1 MQEAGNLVALCAMMW
16 PGSQRGLCEKRLI
29 VARHGQGHHQ
39 TDGQYVPGYGPFL
52 TDLGLLQAK
61 RMSSNPTFARALH
74 ESRRPAFVASNM
86 IRAVET
92 MVAAAPPG
100 SPILVQ
106 PMVREL
112 NCDPSATQLLEL
124 WFQERRISA
133 DLRECQRM
141 RQGPRRLTL
150 CASLQQL
157 GEVIDWL
164 GNLDADTIFVASHGG
179 LLSVLDYAAYSPPAL
194 LCGVLT
200 CSVGFCRGNMENCEV
215 REYRLI
221 PKNKSSSQWY
231 LRKAPADL
239 QPSTRLLAAPPAVG

>member
-1 MQEAGNLVALCAMMW
+1 MQ
-16 PGSQRGLCEKRLI
+16 QGLCEKRLI

-61 RMSSNPTFARALH
+61 RMPSNPTFAMALH

-124 WFQERRISA
+124 WFQERRIPA
-133 DLRECQRM
+133 DLRECRLM
-141 RQGPRRLTL
+141 RPGQQRLTL
-150 CASLQQL
+150 CAAVQQL

-179 LLSVLDYAAYSPPAL
+179 FLSLLDYAAYSPPAL
-194 LCGVLT
+194 FCGVLT
-200 CSVGFCRGNMENCEV
+200 CSIGFCMGNMTNCEV

-221 PKNKSSSQWY
+221 PRSKSSSQWY

-239 QPSTRLLAAPPAVG
+239 QRSARLRDLEPSTRLPAAPSAVG